1 MAVTR
6 TIVTRRNDPHE
17 HPSAPQRP
25 LHAGIQSARHREG
38 ADAPGG
44 RGHSRPRRLRGA
56 GREGSRARA
65 DQGRRRCGRLR
76 CARSDRA
83 HQCARYRLVDRGPRH
98 GREGEARCGAGAQGL
113 DPPPSG
119 RCGRPA
125 CRYQRGPQDPGV
137 GDDGDA
143 ARHAQCA
150 RDRGGGGRRGEPACG
165 LRDGHQRSRQ
175 GDAGKDHSRPFRHA
189 AVADGLHRGGA
200 RLRPRYPRR
209 RLQRSRRCARASR
222 ANAPRR
228 GIWVSTARP

>member
-1 MAVTR
+1 MIR
-6 TIVTRRNDPHE
+6 MSI
-17 HPSAPQRP
+17 
-25 LHAGIQSARHREG
+25 
-38 ADAPGG
+38 
-44 RGHSRPRRLRGA
+44 RPRRSVLYMPGSNPRAIEKARTLPADAVILDLEDSVAPDAKAAAREQIREAVVAGGFGA
-56 GREGSRARA
+56 REVIVRINALEYG
-65 DQGRRRCGRLR
+65 
-76 CARSDRA
+76 
-83 HQCARYRLVDRGPRH
+83 LVARGPRH
-98 GREGEARCGAGAQGL
+98 GREGQARCGAGAQGF
-113 DPPPSG
+113 DPWPSG
-119 RCGRPA
+119 RRGRAA
-125 CRYQRGPQDPGV
+125 CRHRRRSQDPRV

-150 RDRGGGGRRGEPACG
+150 RDRGGGSRRREAACG